1 MNYLITGGAG
11 FIGSNLAFE
20 LVKRGDSV
28 RVLDNL
34 TSGNLDNIKPLFDK
48 IEVIEGDI
56 RDFWTVVEAMYD
68 IDFVLHHAAVPS
80 VARSI
85 KNPLTANAVN
95 IDGTLNVL
103 ESARQANVR
112 RVVFACSSAIYGDS
126 EELPKI
132 ETMKLDPMSP
142 YAVNK
147 LAGEEYCRIYNHLYG
162 LETVSLRYFNVF
174 GPRQDPASQYSA
186 AIPIFIK
193 AILHGKPP
201 MIFGDGEQSRDFIYI
216 DNVVNANLKACTAPN
231 APGQCFN
238 IASGQRI
245 TLNNLLKI
253 ISEIL
258 KVEIKPK
265 YVNPRPGDI
274 LHSGADIEAA
284 LSGLGYSVDIDLRT
298 GMKDTIK
305 WFSDIFSE
313 STPVSGI
320 NID

>member
-28 RVLDNL
+28 RVLDNFS
-34 TSGNLDNIKPLFDK
+34 SGKLDNIKSLLDN

-56 RDFWTVVEAMYD
+56 RDYWTVEEAMND

-80 VARSI
+80 VVRSVQ
-85 KNPLTANAVN
+85 NPLTANAVN

-112 RVVFACSSAIYGDS
+112 RVIFACSSAIYGDS

-132 ETMKLDPMSP
+132 ETMKLDPKSP

-147 LAGEEYCRIYNHLYG
+147 LTGEEYCKIYHQLYD

-193 AILHGKPP
+193 SILHGKQPT
-201 MIFGDGEQSRDFIYI
+201 IFGDGEQSRDFVYI
-216 DNVVNANLKACTAPN
+216 ENVVNANLKACTAIN
-231 APGQCFN
+231 ASGKCFN

-245 TLNNLLKI
+245 TLNNLIKL

-258 KVEIKPK
+258 DVNISPK
-265 YVNPRPGDI
+265 YLDPRPGDI
-274 LHSGADIEAA
+274 LHSGADIQAA
-284 LSGLGYSVDIDLRT
+284 LSGLGYSVDFDLRS
-298 GMKDTIK
+298 GLKETIK

-313 STPVSGI
+313 TTPVGGI